1 MFRLGRSDD
10 GYNTCVHRRQ
20 RPLAATHSSPSVTST
35 TIPFSSPSLSEDT
48 GQLRKLMVLPRSS
61 NYERLEG
68 GMGPSRR
75 GVRNFTWRKIV
86 FCLALVVVFV
96 WFWSP
101 VEPKKV
107 WDGIKTP
114 GKGSVEAESPLPPS
128 SPMVEPHNPEMD
140 TVVPAP
146 TRPQPSAPRPSS
158 FESDPDASKTVFC
171 TAPHDPS
178 SPLVQYGLMIDAG
191 STGSRI
197 HVYKFNNCGPSPAY
211 EYETFVQM
219 HPGLS
224 AFAGRP
230 EEAAQSLD
238 ELLDVAV
245 RTVPEQLR
253 RCTPVAVKATAG
265 LRLLGGQQADEI
277 LKAVRSRIGS
287 VYPFPLAAQDPVAI
301 MDGRDEGV
309 FAWVTANYLM
319 DTIRADSPKTAAPYA
334 VLDLGGA
341 STQIVLEPV
350 FDAPTAGMHE
360 GGHRYELKFGGPAGK
375 THVLYQHSYLG
386 YGLMHA
392 RKSVHRLEEVG
403 NPCLAQG
410 TKRVV
415 QVESGDA
422 AKNVTMIGGDIGNFE
437 ACNRIMQLI
446 VAKDAICQVKPC
458 SFDGV
463 YQPSLHET
471 FANGKILLLSY
482 FYDRI
487 HPLLPPAPAPPPPLS
502 VASVADLAKD
512 VCLGRPAW
520 EKRWG
525 DNAHAMEELVDRP
538 EYCLDLTFMH
548 ALLRLGYEF
557 DDARAVEIG
566 KRIGGTELGW
576 ALGAA
581 IAMVGAELTCT
592 T

>member
-1 MFRLGRSDD
+1 MLLSDMFRLGRSDD
-10 GYNTCVHRRQ
+10 GSNTCVCCRQ
-20 RPLAATHSSPSVTST
+20 RPVAATHLSPSVTST
-35 TIPFSSPSLSEDT
+35 TIPSSPLSLSEDT
-48 GQLRKLMVLPRSS
+48 GQLRKLMVLPQSS

-86 FCLALVVVFV
+86 FCLALVVAFV
-96 WFWSP
+96 WFLSP
-101 VEPKKV
+101 AEPKKV
-107 WDGIKTP
+107 WDGIKSP
-114 GKGSVEAESPLPPS
+114 GKGSVEAESPLPPL

-140 TVVPAP
+140 AAVPAP
-146 TRPQPSAPRPSS
+146 TRPQPSAPLPSS

-230 EEAAQSLD
+230 EEAARSLD

-245 RTVPEQLR
+245 RTVPGQLR

-277 LKAVRSRIGS
+277 LEAVRRRIGS

-350 FDAPTAGMHE
+350 FDAPTGMMHE
-360 GGHRYELKFGGPAGK
+360 GDHRYELKFGGPAGK

-386 YGLMHA
+386 YGLMRA
-392 RKSVHRLEEVG
+392 RKSVHHLVDFMASARTASSGTAAAEEVG

-458 SFDGV
+458 SFDG
-463 YQPSLHET
+463 
-471 FANGKILLLSY
+471 
-482 FYDRI
+482 
-487 HPLLPPAPAPPPPLS
+487 
-502 VASVADLAKD
+502 D

-592 T
+592 A

>member
-1 MFRLGRSDD
+1 
-10 GYNTCVHRRQ
+10 
-20 RPLAATHSSPSVTST
+20 
-35 TIPFSSPSLSEDT
+35 
-48 GQLRKLMVLPRSS
+48 
-61 NYERLEG
+61 
-68 GMGPSRR
+68 
-75 GVRNFTWRKIV
+75 
-86 FCLALVVVFV
+86 
-96 WFWSP
+96 
-101 VEPKKV
+101 
-107 WDGIKTP
+107 
-114 GKGSVEAESPLPPS
+114 
-128 SPMVEPHNPEMD
+128 MVEPHKPEMD
-140 TVVPAP
+140 AAVPEP
-146 TRPQPSAPRPSS
+146 TRPQPSVSRPSS
-158 FESDPDASKTVFC
+158 YESDPDPSKTVFC
-171 TAPHDPS
+171 TTPHDPS
-178 SPLVQYGLMIDAG
+178 SPLVQYALMIDAG

-211 EYETFVQM
+211 EYETFVQK

-230 EEAAQSLD
+230 DEAAQSLD
-238 ELLDVAV
+238 SLLDVAV
-245 RTVPEQLR
+245 RIVPEALR

-265 LRLLGGQQADEI
+265 LRLLGAQQADEI
-277 LKAVRSRIGS
+277 LGAVQRRLGS
-287 VYPFPLAAQDPVAI
+287 VYPFPLATQDPVAI

-319 DTIRADSPKTAAPYA
+319 DTIRADSPKAAAPYA

-341 STQIVLEPV
+341 STQIVFEPV
-350 FDAPTAGMHE
+350 FDAEADMRE
-360 GGHRYELKFGGPAGK
+360 GEHKYELRFGGPAGK

-386 YGLMHA
+386 YGLMRA
-392 RKSVHRLEEVG
+392 RKSVHRLVNFMASGRSSSNGTPAAEVEVG
-403 NPCLAQG
+403 NPCLARG
-410 TKRVV
+410 TRRIV
-415 QVESGDA
+415 QVEGDGPSA
-422 AKNVTMIGGDIGNFE
+422 TVENVTMIGGDVGSFE
-437 ACNRIMQLI
+437 ACNRVMQVV

-463 YQPSLHET
+463 YQPSLLET
-471 FANGKILLLSY
+471 FPNGKILLLSY

-487 HPLLPPAPAPPPPLS
+487 HPLLPPAPASDPPPPLAVS
-502 VASVADLAKD
+502 SLADLAMD

-525 DNAHAMEELVDRP
+525 SNPQAMEELADRP

-566 KRIGGTELGW
+566 KRIDGTELGW

-592 T
+592 A